1 MISPE
6 KSILPADDHRALY
19 VHDVR
24 LSQGEDGVRLS
35 QGEDGVHLFQDEDD
49 ALALHNLLA

>member
-6 KSILPADDHRALY
+6 KQVLRYGDHRALY

-24 LSQGEDGVRLS
+24 LSQGEDGVL
-35 QGEDGVHLFQDEDD
+35 LFQDEDD
-49 ALALHNLLA
+49 ALALHSLQA

>member
-6 KSILPADDHRALY
+6 KQILRYVDHRALY
-19 VHDVR
+19 VHD
-24 LSQGEDGVRLS
+24 VRLS